1 MTGKWCPYS
10 TLSTLSFADWTVLP
24 ELSLNV
30 GHRGPTFESG
40 VVIYVH

>member
-1 MTGKWCPYS
+1 MARKLCPYS
-10 TLSTLSFADWTVLP
+10 TFSTLTFADWTVLP
-24 ELSLNV
+24 ELSQNV